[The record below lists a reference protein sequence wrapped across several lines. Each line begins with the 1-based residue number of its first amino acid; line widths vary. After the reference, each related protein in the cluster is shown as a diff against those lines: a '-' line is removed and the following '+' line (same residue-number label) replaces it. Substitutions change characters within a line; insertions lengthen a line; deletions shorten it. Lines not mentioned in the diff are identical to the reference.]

1 MDIYATL
8 GPLILGSR
16 LRRLSEQ
23 FISEVNKVYQEQDI
37 PFDASWFPV
46 FYLLSENPAVS
57 IRELSDTLQVSH
69 SAVSQLI
76 TGLKR
81 RGLVDSTVS
90 DNDARRQL
98 IHLSPD
104 GQVLLQRITPIW
116 KAISAAFLEM
126 EGQDNTVSRLIPSI
140 TAMERL
146 FAEQP
151 FSKRIINVD
160 SIHMA

>member
-23 FISEVNKVYQEQDI
+23 FIAEVNKVYQEQNV

-46 FYLLSENPAVS
+46 FYLLSNKPAVS

-76 TGLKR
+76 TNLKR
-81 RGLVDSTVS
+81 RGLVASVVS

-98 IHLSPD
+98 VHLSPD
-104 GQVLLQRITPIW
+104 GQMLLQRITPVW
-116 KAISAAFLEM
+116 KAISAAFREM
-126 EGQDNTVSRLIPSI
+126 QDQNSTVSYLIPGI

-151 FSKRIINVD
+151 FSERIINAD
-160 SIHMA
+160 STYIA